1 MTGSALPLRGVLG
14 LLSPTVR
21 QALVIAVGGLGLGLV
36 TSLLARR
43 RLITVRYALGWLA
56 IAFVTLVAA
65 AAASLVSPLA
75 KLFDMTATAVFLT
88 AATVLLVAIAIQ
100 LSISV
105 SGLQNQVRQ
114 LAESHALLAQRVA
127 DLERDHDR
135 DEARG

>member
-1 MTGSALPLRGVLG
+1 MSAAVVA

-21 QALVIAVGGLGLGLV
+21 QALVIAAGGLGLALV

-43 RLITVRYALGWLA
+43 RMITVRYAFGWFA
-56 IAFVTLVAA
+56 IALVTLVAA

-75 KLFDMTATAVFLT
+75 AVFDMTATAVFLT

-105 SGLQNQVRQ
+105 SGLQQQVRQ

-127 DLERDHDR
+127 QLELER
-135 DEARG
+135 EPVAP